1 MIRDY
6 TGQPGALGPEKDEA
20 TLKPSHRATTS
31 SRTPGKVN
39 RGTVWT
45 HTGHL
50 VRCADCG
57 AAVPETLEPGRHAPR
72 RIGSKLV
79 NCVGR
84 VLE

>member
-6 TGQPGALGPEKDEA
+6 TGQPGAQDGKEPKPKPE
-20 TLKPSHRATTS
+20 
-31 SRTPGKVN
+31 TPRVVK
-39 RGTVWT
+39 
-45 HTGHL
+45 
-50 VRCADCG
+50 CPDCG